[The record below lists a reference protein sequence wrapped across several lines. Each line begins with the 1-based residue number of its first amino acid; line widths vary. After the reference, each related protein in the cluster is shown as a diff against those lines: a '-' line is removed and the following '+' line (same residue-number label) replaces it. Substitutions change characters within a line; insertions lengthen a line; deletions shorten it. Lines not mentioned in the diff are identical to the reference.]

1 MNPGRRNPMSS
12 RHFPRL
18 EIAYSS
24 LYLTLLIPGIVF
36 VVWYEYAY
44 RVGDSAAETAYAILV
59 GVGYVGVADAAITVG
74 VIEGGI
80 AIMVLARIWL
90 ERREQIIFEQG
101 VEQGIEQGIEKGIE
115 QGIEQGRE
123 QGRGQGIGQG
133 IEKNQKKWEAWNHRR
148 LLAMEEGREFDE
160 PPPRPG
166 DE

>member
-101 VEQGIEQGIEKGIE
+101 VEQT
-115 QGIEQGRE
+115 
-123 QGRGQGIGQG
+123 
-133 IEKNQKKWEAWNHRR
+133 QKKWEAWNNRR
-148 LLAMEEGREFDE
+148 LLAIEEGREFDE
-160 PPPRPG
+160 PPPRL
-166 DE
+166 DEIRRG

>member
-90 ERREQIIFEQG
+90 ERREQISFEQG
-101 VEQGIEQGIEKGIE
+101 VEQT
-115 QGIEQGRE
+115 
-123 QGRGQGIGQG
+123 
-133 IEKNQKKWEAWNHRR
+133 QKKWEAWNRRR
-148 LLAMEEGREFDE
+148 LLAIEEGREFDE
-160 PPPRPG
+160 PPPRPD

>member
-1 MNPGRRNPMSS
+1 M
-12 RHFPRL
+12 
-18 EIAYSS
+18 
-24 LYLTLLIPGIVF
+24 F

-90 ERREQIIFEQG
+90 ERREQISFEQG
-101 VEQGIEQGIEKGIE
+101 VEQT
-115 QGIEQGRE
+115 
-123 QGRGQGIGQG
+123 
-133 IEKNQKKWEAWNHRR
+133 QKKWEAWNRRR
-148 LLAMEEGREFDE
+148 LLAIEEGREFDE
-160 PPPRPG
+160 PPPRPD

>member
-101 VEQGIEQGIEKGIE
+101 VEQGIEKGIEK
-115 QGIEQGRE
+115 GIEQGRE

-133 IEKNQKKWEAWNHRR
+133 IEQTQKKWEAWNRRR
-148 LLAMEEGREFDE
+148 LLAMEEGREFNE
-160 PPPRPG
+160 PPPRPD

>member
-24 LYLTLLIPGIVF
+24 LYLALLIPGIVF

-90 ERREQIIFEQG
+90 ERREQISFEQG
-101 VEQGIEQGIEKGIE
+101 VEQGIEQGRG
-115 QGIEQGRE
+115 QGRE
-123 QGRGQGIGQG
+123 NTQR
-133 IEKNQKKWEAWNHRR
+133 KWEAWNNRR
-148 LLAMEEGREFDE
+148 LLAIEEGREFDE
-160 PPPRPG
+160 PPPRLD